1 MPPRRSLKPTFAASP
16 LNGGLTRERLLAFSR
31 QRSNTVAGKVTFKVT
46 PASRVVAKA
55 RSNAIRS
62 FSEHAASP
70 PSPASSLRPFATK
83 LSSCYYPG
91 GESNKR
97 PYAHSNS
104 CDARIRWNAAPATFA
119 GPSNNDSATD
129 RDVYIKGVSE
139 NNRGNQPL
147 LYFHSRT
154 IISFLDAWTRSIR
167 RPIFAYATVD
177 SYYRLTR
184 NVPIWFG
191 QEIAKSIRN

>member
-139 NNRGNQPL
+139 NNRETSSLFSLSYDNIFPGRVNTIDSTTDLRLRDRRQL
-147 LYFHSRT
+147 L
-154 IISFLDAWTRSIR
+154 SI
-167 RPIFAYATVD
+167 D
-177 SYYRLTR
+177 SKCSNMIWAR
-184 NVPIWFG
+184 NCKI
-191 QEIAKSIRN
+191 NT